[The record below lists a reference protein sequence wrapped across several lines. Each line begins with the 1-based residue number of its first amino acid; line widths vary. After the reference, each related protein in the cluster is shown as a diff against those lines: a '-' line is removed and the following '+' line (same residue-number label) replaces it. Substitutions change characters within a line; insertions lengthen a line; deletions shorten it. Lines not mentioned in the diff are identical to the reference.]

1 MSCINFISCTNA
13 NVSSKHEVDISIFE
27 KCHHNISF
35 GKIGIHIPLTPA
47 YVSTVFDYSK
57 ANSENIKKAIS
68 SFNWNK
74 AFENLSIDYT
84 KLYEISLKIIFEKKK
99 KKKKIKCDY
108 CQPPWMNGNIKRQK
122 ES

>member
-74 AFENLSIDYT
+74 AFENYSTDAIVEL
-84 KLYEISLKIIFEKKK
+84 LNENLLNIFKNYIPN
-99 KKKKIKCDY
+99 KKIKCDY
-108 CQPPWMNGNIKRQK
+108 RQPPWMNDNIKLK
-122 ES
+122 